1 MPAPASTGLT
11 RRSRWT
17 GLAMCAWAPVSSQD
31 KHEPPVE
38 EDQTRQLGSSPTT
51 SLELPCAS
59 REDPLSRRCDRT
71 EVDFGELQK
80 RAALALSTT
89 PRSFLRWA
97 GSKRALLPHIVE
109 ALPSAYR
116 VYHEPFLGSGS
127 LFFLLR
133 PQRALLS
140 DSCVELIQTF
150 GAVRDNA
157 GAVLRYLRPLK
168 PDRTVFYTIR
178 SKRSSARF
186 KRAAE
191 FIYLNKTCWNGLY
204 RVNSRGEFNVPYGL
218 PKTDHVVDEAN
229 LVACGAALAPEGVRL
244 QTGDFEGVLD
254 GVQRGDLVFL
264 DPPYVTR
271 HNNNGFIDYNEQLFS
286 WADQVRLARCAHDLA
301 ERGAHVLVA
310 NAFHSDVIDLY
321 DGFNLLPIDRASTL
335 ASNAAKR
342 SRVTEALF
350 WSHRREAKVG

>member
-1 MPAPASTGLT
+1 MLSSNEGS
-11 RRSRWT
+11 RREQRD
-17 GLAMCAWAPVSSQD
+17 LAEV
-31 KHEPPVE
+31 
-38 EDQTRQLGSSPTT
+38 QLG
-51 SLELPCAS
+51 EL
-59 REDPLSRRCDRT
+59 RE
-71 EVDFGELQK
+71 
-80 RAALALSTT
+80 RAQRALSAT
-89 PRSFLRWA
+89 PRPFLRWA

-109 ALPSAYR
+109 ALPSSYG

-133 PQRALLS
+133 PHRASLS
-140 DSCVELIQTF
+140 DSCAELIQTF

-157 GAVLRYLRPLK
+157 QAVLHYLRPLK
-168 PDRTVFYTIR
+168 PNRQVFYAIR
-178 SKRSSARF
+178 SNRSTARF

-218 PKTDHVVDEAN
+218 PKTDQVVDEAN
-229 LVACGAALAPEGVRL
+229 LRACGTALAHQDIRL
-244 QTGDFEGVLD
+244 ETGDFEAKLTKVT
-254 GVQRGDLVFL
+254 RGDLVFL

-286 WADQVRLARCAHDLA
+286 WADQVRLARCAHELTD
-301 ERGAHVLVA
+301 RGAHVLVA

-321 DGFNLLPIDRASTL
+321 NDFNLIPINRASTL

-350 WSHRREAKVG
+350 WLHKQEASVG